1 MKPLWL
7 PYLQQPWEYLGT
19 KFTTSHFDFRTHIAK
34 QFVHCNVYKPYPSI
48 NMKKIFFYLIG
59 FLMINSLSSCGYNTM
74 VQKDETVETAWANVQ
89 NAYQRRADLIPNLVN
104 TVKGAANFERETLES
119 VINARAKATSVQL
132 SADDLTPEN
141 LQRFQAAQNELGGAL
156 SRLLVSVERYPE
168 LKANQNFLELQAQLE
183 GTENRIAV
191 ERRKFNEAV
200 QDYNTTV
207 RSFPNNLMAGI
218 FGFERKG
225 HFQADPGAERAPT
238 VQF

>member
-1 MKPLWL
+1 
-7 PYLQQPWEYLGT
+7 
-19 KFTTSHFDFRTHIAK
+19 
-34 QFVHCNVYKPYPSI
+34 
-48 NMKKIFFYLIG
+48 MKKIFFYLIG
-59 FLMINSLSSCGYNTM
+59 FVVLASQSSCGYNTM

-132 SADDLTPEN
+132 NADQLTPEN

-225 HFQADPGAERAPT
+225 HFQADPGADRAPT

>member
-1 MKPLWL
+1 
-7 PYLQQPWEYLGT
+7 
-19 KFTTSHFDFRTHIAK
+19 
-34 QFVHCNVYKPYPSI
+34 
-48 NMKKIFFYLIG
+48 MKKIFFYLIG
-59 FLMINSLSSCGYNTM
+59 FVVLMSQSSCGYNTM
-74 VQKDETVETAWANVQ
+74 VQKDETVEAAWANVQ
-89 NAYQRRADLIPNLVN
+89 NSYQRRADLVPNLVN

-183 GTENRIAV
+183 GTENRISV

-207 RSFPNNLMAGI
+207 RSFPNNLMAGL

-225 HFQADPGAERAPT
+225 HFQADQGAQQAPA